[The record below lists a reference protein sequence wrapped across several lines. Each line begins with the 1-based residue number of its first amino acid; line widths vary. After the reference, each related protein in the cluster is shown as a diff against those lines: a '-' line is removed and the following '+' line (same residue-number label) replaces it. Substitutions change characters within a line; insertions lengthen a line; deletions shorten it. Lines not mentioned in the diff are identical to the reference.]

1 MVSDQLRRRGVND
14 ARVLE
19 AMLQIP
25 RERFLPP
32 ALADFA
38 YEDRALAIGEG
49 QTISQPLVVA
59 WMASLLE
66 LDGCERVLEVGAG
79 SGYGAAVLSR
89 CCREVVSVE
98 LRPALAERAREALA
112 AAGCANVAVVVGDGA
127 LGLPALAPF
136 GGISVTARCERTPP
150 AALLDQLE
158 PGAALVAPVAAGGNE
173 QRVRYRHGRGE
184 PQGAVRFVALE
195 RG

>member
-89 CCREVVSVE
+89 QHREST
-98 LRPALAERAREALA
+98 A
-112 AAGCANVAVVVGDGA
+112 A
-127 LGLPALAPF
+127 P
-136 GGISVTARCERTPP
+136 
-150 AALLDQLE
+150 
-158 PGAALVAPVAAGGNE
+158 
-173 QRVRYRHGRGE
+173 
-184 PQGAVRFVALE
+184 
-195 RG
+195 